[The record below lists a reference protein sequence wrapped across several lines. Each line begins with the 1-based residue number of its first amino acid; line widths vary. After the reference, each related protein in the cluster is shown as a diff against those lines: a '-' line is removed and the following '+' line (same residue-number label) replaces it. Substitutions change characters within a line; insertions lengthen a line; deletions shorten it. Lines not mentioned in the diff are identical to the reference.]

1 MNHKAEKD
9 IHQGNNKTE
18 NLKIKR
24 MTKTISQDHSTS
36 DHLQYS
42 SVVANLKIPNK
53 PHADIVKKKGQDL
66 LSKMKPDPPQNQC
79 PSREQDQCTQVDSL
93 TQGPAA
99 PAIQEEV

>member
-1 MNHKAEKD
+1 
-9 IHQGNNKTE
+9 
-18 NLKIKR
+18 

-42 SVVANLKIPNK
+42 SVVANLKTPIK
-53 PHADIVKKKGQDL
+53 LHADIVKKKDQDL
-66 LSKMKPDPPQNQC
+66 LMKEKPDTPQKQC

-93 TQGPAA
+93 SQGSVA